1 MHKDIICI
9 VYFGA
14 KKGFREGDFYWS
26 RKQAL
31 NNRLIGPQ
39 YGADS
44 SFCAMY
50 FVTDRRPELM
60 VLGLTDWQNLK
71 VHKSSP
77 TCKKLNAKT
86 LETSGFIPS
95 NKSLTSTQKFQILHP

>member
-60 VLGLTDWQNLK
+60 GLDLKDWQNLK
-71 VHKSSP
+71 VQKSSP
-77 TCKKLNAKT
+77 TCIQFIAKT
-86 LETSGFIPS
+86 LETSGLIPS
-95 NKSLTSTQKFQILHP
+95 NKRI